1 MIIIKSFGEIYESI
15 KSKFYNKTKL
25 DIEKG
30 SVIDMFTSSIAEEIE
45 DAHKVIEDNKKPYLF
60 TKQSG
65 KELDSTGYFVSCP
78 RYANESDTN

>member
-1 MIIIKSFGEIYESI
+1 MVIIIKSFGEIYESI
-15 KSKFYNKTKL
+15 KSKFYKKTKL

-60 TKQSG
+60 TEQSG
-65 KELDSTGYFVSCP
+65 KE
-78 RYANESDTN
+78 